1 VTIAPA
7 TPAPDPEP
15 APRRRPTSHIPRAL
29 AELRKR
35 GYVAAVVER
44 RTWTNTTVDLFGAFD
59 IVGTHL
65 GHGILGVQVTV
76 GAAHAEHLRKMLGEP
91 RLAAWLR
98 AGGRAALW
106 SYAKQGAEDERKLW
120 TLREQPITIG
130 DMGVEAGPALDSP
143 RKLAARER
151 AQAKRAQTR
160 LRLSPSPTLH

>member
-1 VTIAPA
+1 VTTAQPTV
-7 TPAPDPEP
+7 TPEPEP
-15 APRRRPTSHIPRAL
+15 APRKKPTSHIPRAL

-44 RTWTNTTVDLFGAFD
+44 RAWLNTTVDLFGCLD
-59 IVGTHL
+59 ILGVHL

-76 GAAHAEHLRKMLGEP
+76 GGAHAEHLRKMLGEP

-106 SYAKQGAEDERKLW
+106 SYAKQGAEGERKLW
-120 TLREQPITIG
+120 TLREQAITIG

-143 RKLAARER
+143 RKAAARER

-160 LRLSPSPTLH
+160 LRLSPPPTLH

>member
-1 VTIAPA
+1 MMIDQ
-7 TPAPDPEP
+7 PAPIAPEP
-15 APRRRPTSHIPRAL
+15 APKRKPPVSHIPRAL
-29 AELRKR
+29 AELKRR

-44 RTWTNTTVDLFGAFD
+44 RAWLNTTVDLFGCLD
-59 IVGTHL
+59 IVGVHL

-76 GAAHAEHLRKMLGEP
+76 GGAHAEHLRKMLGEP

-106 SYAKQGAEDERKLW
+106 SYAKRGPLQHYE
-120 TLREQPITIG
+120 LREQVILIG

-160 LRLSPSPTLH
+160 LRLSPPPTLH